1 MHGRS
6 SRVPSLNKTRSRV
19 SRIADAFARLKA
31 DGRGA
36 LMPYLMVGYP
46 ERDSLPAYA
55 RALQD
60 AGADLFEIGVPFSDP
75 LADGATIQRA
85 SETALKNGVTVGFA
99 IDSVR
104 QLRAAGVTVPLV
116 MMGYYNPFLQY
127 GLERFARDA
136 AAAGAD
142 GVIVPDLPP
151 EEALP
156 FQHVLRANGLD
167 FIMFLAPTTPEAR
180 MRQIVSV
187 ASGFVYCVSL
197 TGVTGARSELW
208 EGLPAFLARARGVTD
223 LPLVVGFGISTPAHV
238 KSVAACADGAIVA
251 SALINII
258 DQTPSAER
266 TEKLVAY
273 IQTLRPHI

>member
-1 MHGRS
+1 MS
-6 SRVPSLNKTRSRV
+6 K
-19 SRIADAFARLKA
+19 IAQTFARLRA
-31 DGRGA
+31 EQRGA

-46 ERDSLPAYA
+46 ERDSLQEYA
-55 RALQD
+55 IALQN

-85 SETALKNGVTVGFA
+85 SETALQNGVNVGFA

-104 QLRAAGVTVPLV
+104 RLRAGGVTVPLV

-127 GLERFARDA
+127 GLERFAADA

-156 FQHVLRANGLD
+156 FQQTLRAHGLD

-208 EGLPAFLARARGVTD
+208 DGLPGFLARARTVTG

-258 DQTPSAER
+258 DKAPPAQR
-266 TEKLVAY
+266 TAQLVEY
-273 IQTLRPHI
+273 IASLRPHI